1 MAIPATPAAPLRSK
15 ARRGGREVRQRPA
28 KPRTPV
34 RIRSAPLARIIPR
47 PDHSGENR
55 ARARRPCRAAEL
67 DIPRRPTTVRG
78 GPRCG
83 TSGGHLCGD
92 QEKGRAGLWPWSTE
106 TAMTASG
113 VSAAAMRSRSSSGGS
128 AQCSATTAAPPGAA
142 WIERCSNNGRPC
154 SNAWQRVTPRA
165 PGNETSRPGASS
177 SEGRPRPS

>member
-1 MAIPATPAAPLRSK
+1 
-15 ARRGGREVRQRPA
+15 
-28 KPRTPV
+28 
-34 RIRSAPLARIIPR
+34 
-47 PDHSGENR
+47 
-55 ARARRPCRAAEL
+55 
-67 DIPRRPTTVRG
+67 VRG

-106 TAMTASG
+106 TATTASG

-142 WIERCSNNGRPC
+142 SIERGSNNGQPC
-154 SNAWQRVTPRA
+154 SNAWRRVTPQT